1 MINQTTVIQ
10 LSNNLIKML
19 TGFVNRDDVS
29 VVLAQQMKI
38 QNLDDLKNDP
48 SIFDNFLK
56 HAKDTFKG
64 DFGPFIILYPP
75 MGFTS
80 VSVSEDAVI
89 NKSGGETL
97 QISDYQSCYRRGLKK
112 GNQKTDKKSIYCVP
126 YKFVIDDG
134 NELNDFAPNITTESF
149 CVDMDVEMIDKL
161 TFKDYQTII
170 ENLPYKPKLEMVS
183 TYPISLYL
191 QTKEKVKEYITLEME
206 EDFSYL
212 SYFNENRLVSSY
224 ILKTSVNSILN
235 QSLTKLKCD
244 YDRAKL
250 LFAIA
255 NPGSIDNVDYQT
267 KENLSIEDI
276 SNVFYKKYED
286 VAKEISSLLQGI
298 DKNVEIFLYGDREII
313 NSSYFYLSRYIENK
327 IKIYDPV
334 IIGSGDGSYLDCI
347 STILVSALPYQFTSS
362 QNRKKTEEY
371 HLSRID
377 FSR

>member
-48 SIFDNFLK
+48 SIFENFLK
-56 HAKDTFKG
+56 RAKDTFKG

-126 YKFVIDDG
+126 YKFIIDDG

-149 CVDMDVEMIDKL
+149 FVDMDVEMIDESI
-161 TFKDYQTII
+161 FKDYQPII

-244 YDRAKL
+244 YERAKL

-276 SNVFYKKYED
+276 SDVFYKKYED